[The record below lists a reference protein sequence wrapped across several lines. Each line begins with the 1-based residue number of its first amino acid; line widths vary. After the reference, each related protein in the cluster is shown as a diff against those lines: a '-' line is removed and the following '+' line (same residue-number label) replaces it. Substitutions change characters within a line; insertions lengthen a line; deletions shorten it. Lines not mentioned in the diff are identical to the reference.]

1 MLRRQTLNRLL
12 TNAEHPELGGVS
24 VRHTGRM
31 ACAECANRGNRE
43 RDSKHRQGSI
53 DKFWQPSELDLMT
66 GTTHMGRN

>member
-24 VRHTGRM
+24 VRHTGPM
-31 ACAECANRGNRE
+31 ARAERANRGGRE
-43 RDSKHRQGSI
+43 HGRKHRQASI

-66 GTTHMGRN
+66 DTTHMGRN